1 MWLSLAGALL
11 CVAVMVLISWWTAVI
26 TLAIVLS
33 LYLIVAH
40 RKPGE
45 NQSNPFFFFS
55 FFPFITGKNYYY
67 YYFFA

>member
-11 CVAVMVLISWWTAVI
+11 CVAVMILISWWTAVI

-40 RKPGE
+40 RKPG
-45 NQSNPFFFFS
+45 
-55 FFPFITGKNYYY
+55 
-67 YYFFA
+67 